1 MMRTLLLTYAA
12 LVGACVGSFLNVCIT
27 RWPAG
32 LSVVKPRSRCPRCN
46 AGIAWYDNV
55 PVLSW
60 LLLRG
65 RCRGCSLPIS
75 PLYPSIELTT
85 AVIWLLSVSAYGPT
99 LTALRLAVFATLLLG
114 IAVTDLRTYTIPDG
128 FTVTGFLFLL
138 AASIAGVFIGDNGP
152 FVGPWTAVLGACVGA
167 GAIAIVGW
175 LGEAALRKEAM
186 GFGDVTLMAFVGAAV
201 GPELALLT
209 IFIGAAIGAVS
220 FGLIV
225 LPIARLRYARA
236 TPAVATGNAPATSA
250 IVGDAGGTPPESES
264 PTLPNVPFGVFL
276 APAAIVTLLHGRR
289 LIDLYLAY
297 LAGA

>member
-1 MMRTLLLTYAA
+1 MIRTVLLVYAA
-12 LVGACVGSFLNVCIT
+12 VIGACIGSFLNVCIT
-27 RWPAG
+27 RWPEG

-65 RCRGCSLPIS
+65 RCRGCALPIS

-85 AVIWLLSVSAYGPT
+85 AAIWVLSVHAYGVT
-99 LTALRLAVFATLLLG
+99 LTALQLAVFATLLLG

-138 AASIAGVFIGDNGP
+138 AAAVAGVFLGESGP

-175 LGEAALRKEAM
+175 LGEAALKKEAM

-209 IFIGAAIGAVS
+209 IFMGAAIGAVS
-220 FGLIV
+220 FALVV
-225 LPIARLRYARA
+225 LPIARLRVARA
-236 TPAVATGNAPATSA
+236 TPAVATGTAAAAPAVMGEA
-250 IVGDAGGTPPESES
+250 DAGSPEHEPPA
-264 PTLPNVPFGVFL
+264 LPNVPFGVFL
-276 APAAIVTLLHGRR
+276 APAAIVTLLHGRH